1 MKLNIKILLGIIY
14 IICFSILIFTVFSY
28 VDLKDL
34 TNFTFIQE
42 HKASLDSYKN
52 NNQVLLLSIFF
63 IFSTIWVLLLGFG
76 SPLALLGGFIFGKW
90 IGTLIS
96 VISFSVGSLLLYS
109 LANLFL
115 KDLIKEKLSWRI
127 NKFRDLFNKNELLY
141 FTLFRFTGGG
151 GIPFGIQ
158 NVLPVIFNMKSKNYF
173 FATFLGLI
181 PSVFIISSLGSGF
194 EKYISDKQTIIW
206 SEILFEQEIYL
217 PIIGFIIFC
226 ILTYFLKRKFFK

>member
-1 MKLNIKILLGIIY
+1 M
-14 IICFSILIFTVFSY
+14 
-28 VDLKDL
+28 
-34 TNFTFIQE
+34 
-42 HKASLDSYKN
+42 
-52 NNQVLLLSIFF
+52 
-63 IFSTIWVLLLGFG
+63 LLGFG

-127 NKFRDLFNKNELLY
+127 NKFKDLFNKNELLY

>member
-109 LANLFL
+109 
-115 KDLIKEKLSWRI
+115 
-127 NKFRDLFNKNELLY
+127 
-141 FTLFRFTGGG
+141 
-151 GIPFGIQ
+151 
-158 NVLPVIFNMKSKNYF
+158 
-173 FATFLGLI
+173 
-181 PSVFIISSLGSGF
+181 
-194 EKYISDKQTIIW
+194 
-206 SEILFEQEIYL
+206 
-217 PIIGFIIFC
+217 
-226 ILTYFLKRKFFK
+226 

>member
-52 NNQVLLLSIFF
+52 NNQVLLLTIFF

>member
-141 FTLFRFTGGG
+141 FTLFRFTSGG